1 MRKRDFALSLAAALT
16 AAVLISSCASQNGP
30 GSNMTVRCTETL
42 TGVDVT
48 TGGVAGTGHCAITGL
63 LHDGGPTTDYRK
75 QKGETVFIRRVV
87 TGAKGTITFM
97 ITIHLV
103 GAPAEPWTIASG
115 TKTYAKLH
123 GQGYQVVD
131 NYSGSPATFVLKGKA
146 SQVSA

>member
-63 LHDGGPTTDYRK
+63 LHDGGPTTDDRT

-97 ITIHLV
+97 ITIPLV
-103 GAPAEPWTIASG
+103 GAPAEPWTIMSG
-115 TKTYAKLH
+115 TNTYAKLH
-123 GQGYQVVD
+123 GRGYQVVD
-131 NYSGSPATFVLKGKA
+131 NYSGSPATFVLKGKVSQA
-146 SQVSA
+146 SA